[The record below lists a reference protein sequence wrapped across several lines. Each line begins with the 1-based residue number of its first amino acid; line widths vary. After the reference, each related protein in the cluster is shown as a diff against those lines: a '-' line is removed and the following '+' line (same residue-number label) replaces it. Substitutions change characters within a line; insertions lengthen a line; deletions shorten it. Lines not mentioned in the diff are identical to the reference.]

1 MATIED
7 RKAARDA
14 KLDELHEKLTD
25 AVEQLVSGEDWKR
38 ALTFA
43 AHFRSR
49 SFNNTLLI
57 WTQHQAAFERGLVPE
72 PTPSY
77 VAGYRQWQGLNRQ
90 VQKGQPG

>member
-1 MATIED
+1 MRYRYAQNWRPPNSVGAVRAPVRCTATHALGVAHQRGGQTMATIED

-43 AHFRSR
+43 AHFGTVRS
-49 SFNNTLLI
+49 T
-57 WTQHQAAFERGLVPE
+57 
-72 PTPSY
+72 TPC
-77 VAGYRQWQGLNRQ
+77 
-90 VQKGQPG
+90 